1 MKTTVIDLY
10 CFESTGLVKI
20 YLQKHVLHAVAF
32 QSRRCFA
39 IFSSAKSILFWE
51 WNRDVVFEMFHFSVF
66 YESRAVIS
74 ILKRIQN

>member
-51 WNRDVVFEMFHFSVF
+51 WNRDFVFEMFHFSVF

-74 ILKRIQN
+74 